1 MNYEI
6 LYIIP
11 AKYSETEFEEINK
24 KVPAIIEEAGAKIE
38 RTDNWGKRKLAY
50 QIKHFR
56 YGYYTLIIFSAPPE
70 ALEKITQKLNLNQDV
85 IRFQIVKEIIQGA
98 RKSVTIDG
106 GDFMVNKDG
115 EKPRE
120 DKRKR
125 RKIEVKKEEKETVT
139 EEPKEKDDKMNG
151 EAKESDLGQKKE
163 ETKKEEKETVTEEP
177 KEKEVE
183 KEEEEKPKKKTE
195 KKKASIDK
203 LDEKL
208 DDLLNDAL

>member
-11 AKYSETEFEEINK
+11 AKYSETEFEEVNK
-24 KVPAIIEEAGAKIE
+24 KIPAIIEEAGAKIE

-56 YGYYTLIIFSAPPE
+56 YGYYTLIIFSAPSE

-85 IRFQIVKEIIQGA
+85 VRFQIVKEIKQGA

-106 GDFMVNKDG
+106 DDFMVNKDG

-125 RKIEVKKEEKETVT
+125 RKPEVKREEKVEKKEEVKKETKE
-139 EEPKEKDDKMNG
+139 
-151 EAKESDLGQKKE
+151 EAKEEKV
-163 ETKKEEKETVTEEP
+163 EEK
-177 KEKEVE
+177 

>member
-11 AKYSETEFEEINK
+11 AKYSETEFEEVNK

-56 YGYYTLIIFSAPPE
+56 YGYYTLIIFSAPSE

-85 IRFQIVKEIIQGA
+85 VRFQIVKEIKQGA

-106 GDFMVNKDG
+106 DDFMVNKDG

-125 RKIEVKKEEKETVT
+125 RKPEVKREAKVEEEKE
-139 EEPKEKDDKMNG
+139 EIKKEKVKEKTKEAKVEEEKE
-151 EAKESDLGQKKE
+151 EAKED
-163 ETKKEEKETVTEEP
+163 
-177 KEKEVE
+177 
-183 KEEEEKPKKKTE
+183 EKPKKKTE